1 VRTIRLLDSS
11 AFRLALLYMSI
22 FGLSVMLLL
31 GFIYW
36 TTSLFM
42 EQQTMETIDAE
53 IQGLSEQYRH
63 LGLGGLIGVI
73 NQRIARDPSG
83 RSIYLLTDSRF
94 KPLVG
99 NLEQWP
105 KEASPEES
113 WFQFVL
119 SDESGEIRTALARRF
134 LLVGNFH
141 MLVGRDVSEKNAI
154 QKKIIESLGWG
165 LAMTIVLGLLGGVLM
180 SRSILRRID
189 LINRTSREIMGG
201 DLSRRM
207 PLNDTSDEFDQ
218 LAQNL
223 NDMLDQIEQLMT
235 GIRQVS
241 DNIAH
246 DLRTP
251 LNRLRTR
258 IEVTLIESPDMASYR
273 KVMEQTIA
281 EADELLK
288 TFNALLTIAQ
298 AEAGSSKGDFGA
310 VDLRTLA
317 RDVAELYEPLA
328 EEKGLSFEVKL
339 RQVPPVQGNRHLLAQ
354 ALANVLD
361 NAIKYTPPGGRVSL
375 ELRLEGS
382 SVVVSVSDDG
392 PGIPRGE
399 RERVLERFYR
409 LEMSRCTPGSGLG
422 LSLVSAVTKLHKARL
437 LLRERNPGSETPGLE
452 VMLAFNAGVRAER
465 APALKR
471 KPRVIGSARAG

>member
-1 VRTIRLLDSS
+1 
-11 AFRLALLYMSI
+11 MSL

-36 TTSLFM
+36 TTSMFM
-42 EQQTMETIDAE
+42 EQQTMETINAE
-53 IQGLSEQYRH
+53 VQGLSEQYRH
-63 LGLGGLIGVI
+63 LGLVGLVGVI

-99 NLEQWP
+99 NLEEWP
-105 KEASPEES
+105 REGTSTDT
-113 WFQFVL
+113 WFQFAL
-119 SDESGEIRTALARRF
+119 SDNPAEHRTALARRF
-134 LLVGNFH
+134 TLVGDFH

-154 QKKIIESLGWG
+154 QQKIIESLGWG

-180 SRSILRRID
+180 SRSILGRID
-189 LINRTSREIMGG
+189 LINRTSREIMRG
-201 DLSRRM
+201 DLARRM

-223 NDMLDQIEQLMT
+223 NAMLDQIEQLMA

-258 IEVTLIESPDMASYR
+258 IEVTLLEKPDLSSYR
-273 KVMEQTIA
+273 EALEQTIV
-281 EADELLK
+281 EADELIK

-298 AEAGSSKGDFGA
+298 AEAGSSRGDFQE
-310 VDLRTLA
+310 VDLVTLA
-317 RDVAELYEPLA
+317 GDVAELYEPLA
-328 EEKGLSFEVKL
+328 EEKGVEFDIHLL
-339 RQVPPVQGNRHLLAQ
+339 PAPPVLGNRHLLAQ
-354 ALANVLD
+354 ALANLLD
-361 NAIKYTPPGGRVSL
+361 NSIKHTPPGGRVAL
-375 ELRLEGS
+375 KLRTERGS
-382 SVVVSVSDDG
+382 PMISVSDNG
-392 PGIPRGE
+392 PGIPKEE
-399 RERVLERFYR
+399 RDKVLERFYR

-422 LSLVSAVTKLHKARL
+422 LSLVSAVTKLHKANL
-437 LLRERNPGSETPGLE
+437 ELRDNLPGLE
-452 VMLAFNAGVRAER
+452 VLLVFSPRSRMAGGIGAER
-465 APALKR
+465 LPAT
-471 KPRVIGSARAG
+471 GSALDSSARS